1 MNTLILIDYRLK
13 MEILFMEKE
22 KFQRERR
29 IDDELD
35 ISDIELKPQLQEIVD
50 MYIDMIEREDS
61 NTIRLNEDLDMF
73 FKNAYGA
80 GEITF
85 SERKKLEEKYRV

>member
-1 MNTLILIDYRLK
+1 
-13 MEILFMEKE
+13 
-22 KFQRERR
+22 
-29 IDDELD
+29 
-35 ISDIELKPQLQEIVD
+35 
-50 MYIDMIEREDS
+50 MIEREDS